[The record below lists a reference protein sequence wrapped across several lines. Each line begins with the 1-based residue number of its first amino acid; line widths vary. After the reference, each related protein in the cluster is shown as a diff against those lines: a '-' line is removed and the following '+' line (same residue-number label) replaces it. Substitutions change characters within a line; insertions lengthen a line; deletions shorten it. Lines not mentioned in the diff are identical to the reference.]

1 MRDRDAAPSRRG
13 ASVKYQVLMAVT
25 IEARTPQEAAAHA
38 VKLKELVKNPLV
50 RMAIE
55 SEGVRL
61 ANGEPVVY
69 TPQPVA

>member
-1 MRDRDAAPSRRG
+1 M
-13 ASVKYQVLMAVT
+13 KYQVLMAVT

-69 TPQPVA
+69 TPQQVA